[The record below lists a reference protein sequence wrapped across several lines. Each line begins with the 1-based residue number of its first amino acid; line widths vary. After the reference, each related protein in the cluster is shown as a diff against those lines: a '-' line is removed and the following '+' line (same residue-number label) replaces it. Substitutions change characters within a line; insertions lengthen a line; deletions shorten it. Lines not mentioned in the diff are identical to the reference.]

1 LTTVD
6 YGAFAGRTAGIGQD
20 RLAQGQKSITYDRP
34 MSTDYEKL
42 GAFYLGKQV
51 DMATGARSAT
61 PLLYDAKDLVTH
73 AVCVGMTGSGKT
85 GLGIGLIEEAAID
98 NVPVLAIDPKG
109 DLSNLLLTFP
119 DLMPRDFAPW
129 VDAADAAAR
138 GLTPEALAAQQAD
151 RWKKGL
157 ADWQQDGTR
166 IGRLKA
172 AARVCVYTPGS
183 RAGTPLALLRSL
195 RAPNDEADEDARARI
210 TSTAAS
216 LLSLAGYTDLAPH
229 NREQAL
235 VAAILG
241 APAAADGSDADL
253 PWLVRQIQRPAFD
266 CVGVLDLE
274 TFYPA
279 KERQELALRFN
290 SVLASPGFDVW
301 LTGAPLD
308 LGSMLFDDRGRPRVA
323 IVSIAHLGDT
333 ERMLVVSLLLNAILE
348 WTRRQTGTGSLRAL
362 IYMDEVFGYL
372 PPVQNPPSKLPLLT
386 LLKQAR
392 AFGVGIVLATQNPV
406 DLDYKALSNTGTWF
420 LGKLQTERDK
430 ARVLDGLE
438 GVTAS
443 LNRQELD
450 RSLSS
455 LRSRVFLMHN
465 VHEPGPVV
473 FETRW
478 TLSYLLGPM
487 NREQLKRAIGE
498 GVAQAVPSVLPATDA
513 TASIPTGVA
522 RQVKPILP
530 AHVREFFCP
539 AGDAPVRTYVPMLY
553 GAARIHYTDTRRNI
567 DTVQDLNV
575 VVPFSDGAVPVNWES
590 AEPTDTA
597 PEALLPAAPAG
608 AARFETIPPAALE
621 AKQYAAWTKDFEQW
635 LVRAERL
642 TLFSAVSLKMTSLA
656 GETERAFRIR
666 LQQAA
671 REAKDAAVQ
680 KLRNRYAPKVA
691 RLTQRL
697 DTAQESVAREEQQA
711 QQQKAQ
717 TAVSFGATVIGA
729 LFGRKAV
736 SLSTLGRATTAARGV
751 GRAMKETQDVQRA
764 ADKVAAAE
772 AELKALEAELAEE
785 VAALAATDMASLDL
799 DTIEIK
805 PKRGAVDV
813 RLVAL
818 AWTPRA

>member
-1 LTTVD
+1 
-6 YGAFAGRTAGIGQD
+6 
-20 RLAQGQKSITYDRP
+20 

-42 GAFYLGKQV
+42 GVFYLGKQV
-51 DMATGARSAT
+51 DLATGTRSAN

-119 DLMPRDFAPW
+119 DLMPHDFAPW
-129 VDAADAAAR
+129 VDSADAAAR
-138 GLTPEALAAQQAD
+138 GLTAEALAAQQAD
-151 RWKKGL
+151 TWKKGL

-195 RAPNDEADEDARARI
+195 RAPSDELDEDARARV

-235 VAAILG
+235 VAAILS
-241 APAAADGSDADL
+241 APAVAGGPDADL

-266 CVGVLDLE
+266 HVGVLDLE

-308 LGSMLFDDRGRPRVA
+308 LASMLFDDRGRPRVA

-333 ERMLVVSLLLNAILE
+333 ERMLVVSLLLNAALE

-465 VHEPGPVV
+465 VHEPEPVV

-487 NREQLKRAIGE
+487 NREQLKRAIGV
-498 GVAQAVPSVLPATDA
+498 GGAQAAASAPPATAA
-513 TASIPTGVA
+513 TAPIPADAASRTSAPIAAADVA
-522 RQVKPILP
+522 KPILP
-530 AHVREFFCP
+530 AHVREFYYP
-539 AGDAPVRTYVPMLY
+539 PGDAPIRTLVPMLY
-553 GAARIHYTDTRRNI
+553 GAARIHYTDTKRNI

-575 VVPFSDGAVPVNWES
+575 VVPFSDGAVPVDWEG

-597 PEALLPAAPAG
+597 PEALLPAMPPAAA
-608 AARFETIPPAALE
+608 AARFESIPPAALE
-621 AKQYAAWTKDFEQW
+621 ARQYAAWTKDFEQW

-642 TLFSAVSLKMTSLA
+642 TLFSAPSLKMTSLA

-680 KLRNRYAPKVA
+680 KLRDRYAPKVA

-697 DTAQESVAREEQQA
+697 DTAQEGVAREEQQA

-785 VAALAATDMASLDL
+785 VAALGATDMASLDL

-818 AWTPRA
+818 AWTPQA